1 MRLNSKLGP
10 PVGKTHLSI
19 VSFVSAKHP
28 VKEEV
33 GDILDSGFNPSE
45 FLVVSW
51 VVLIVCC
58 GISLLVE
65 IERIY

>member
-1 MRLNSKLGP
+1 M
-10 PVGKTHLSI
+10 
-19 VSFVSAKHP
+19 SFVSTKHP

-33 GDILDSGFNPSE
+33 GDILDSGFNPSG

-65 IERIY
+65 IERVY